1 MVPLLF
7 FVFIFA
13 ATLLQPMAS
22 VTSYTDV
29 RLSVPHLY
37 EATFVASLSLIAC
50 SFVCL
55 YVPTSLWWILVILL
69 LLSVLGIRWQLYVDD
84 KQWMNWATMEQSK
97 VLLYGTAAMNRTQ
110 VDRVKAM
117 AHRQVTDAESTLR
130 LLRFQGKVTTEGKT
144 EEKADDTK
152 PKK

>member
-50 SFVCL
+50 SFACL
-55 YVPTSLWWILVILL
+55 YIPTSLWWILVILL

-84 KQWMNWATMEQSK
+84 KQWMNWSTMEQSK

-117 AHRQVTDAESTLR
+117 AHRQVTEAESTLR
-130 LLRFQGKVTTEGKT
+130 LLRFQGKKD
-144 EEKADDTK
+144 EKADDTT

>member
-50 SFVCL
+50 SVVCL
-55 YVPTSLWWILVILL
+55 YIPTSLWWILVILL

-97 VLLYGTAAMNRTQ
+97 VLLYGTATMNRTQ
-110 VDRVKAM
+110 IDRVKAM
-117 AHRQVTDAESTLR
+117 SHRQVTDAESTLR
-130 LLRFQGKVTTEGKT
+130 LLRFQGKRD
-144 EEKADDTK
+144 EKKDETADDTK

>member
-22 VTSYTDV
+22 VTSYTDI
-29 RLSVPHLY
+29 RISVPHLY

-55 YVPTSLWWILVILL
+55 YLPTSIWWILVILL
-69 LLSVLGIRWQLYVDD
+69 LLSILGIRGQLYVDD
-84 KQWMNWATMEQSK
+84 KQWMNWAIMEQSK
-97 VLLYGTAAMNRTQ
+97 VLLYGTATMNRTQ
-110 VDRVKAM
+110 TDRIKAISN
-117 AHRQVTDAESTLR
+117 RQVTDAESTLR

-144 EEKADDTK
+144 EEKATTQGTR
-152 PKK
+152 P